1 MSERQI
7 TDPQSTPQAPT
18 AVDAAAAGQRLGRVN
33 ASRRNF
39 AKSGAAAPVVLG
51 SLLSKPALAIQ
62 PYNCTISG
70 QMSGNTSARP
80 NAVNCK
86 TLGKSPG
93 YWKTNGAWP
102 TGVTKGNSP
111 AANCSFGGSKGTNFN
126 GFSSGGATLMD
137 AFRYR
142 ADTSACN
149 CYGLRDPAFT
159 TCQSTF
165 KASMLQVLNT
175 PGGLNDTMIYA
186 LGRATV
192 ATILNALSV
201 GPDYPITAAQAI
213 KMFNAVA
220 PLNGRYQ
227 VNSTVSWDANQVLT
241 YFQSLYS

>member
-1 MSERQI
+1 MSERPI
-7 TDPQSTPQAPT
+7 TDPQSTPPAP
-18 AVDAAAAGQRLGRVN
+18 AVVDAAAAGQQRGRVN
-33 ASRRNF
+33 TSRRNF
-39 AKSGAAAPVVLG
+39 AKGGAAAPVVLG

-70 QMSGNTSARP
+70 QMSGNTSSRP
-80 NAVNCK
+80 GAVNCK

-93 YWKTNGAWP
+93 YWKTNGTWP

-111 AANCSFGGSKGTNFN
+111 SSSCSFGGNKGTNFN
-126 GFSSGGATLMD
+126 GFTSGGATLMD

-142 ADTSACN
+142 SDSTACN

-159 TCQSTF
+159 ACSSTY

-192 ATILNALSV
+192 ATILNALSM
-201 GPDYPITAAQAI
+201 GPDYPVTVAQAI

-220 PLNGRYQ
+220 PLGGKYQ
-227 VNSTVSWDANQVLT
+227 VNASVSWDANQVLT